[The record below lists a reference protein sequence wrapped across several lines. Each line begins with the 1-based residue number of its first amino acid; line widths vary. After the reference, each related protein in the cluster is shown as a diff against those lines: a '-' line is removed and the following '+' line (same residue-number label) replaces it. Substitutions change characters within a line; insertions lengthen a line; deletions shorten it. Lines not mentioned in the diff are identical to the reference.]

1 MKKSNLKST
10 MGLALM
16 SLFLI
21 AFAPT
26 DSFAQKDNHKNN
38 SKKEKVTS
46 PVKHYNKQP
55 RRGAQ
60 VTAIPKNTKEVTHRN
75 LNYHYHDGIF
85 YRPVK
90 GSYVV
95 VAPPIGI
102 RVSVLPPNP
111 FRVIISGHSY
121 YYYYGTYYVPAAN
134 GGYEVVGAPVGARID
149 ALPDGYEVFELD
161 GMVFYRLD
169 ETYYKAVLEP
179 NGNVVYEVVRV

>member
-1 MKKSNLKST
+1 MS
-10 MGLALM
+10 GLVLM
-16 SLFLI
+16 SLLLT

-26 DSFAQKDNHKNN
+26 DTYAQRNN
-38 SKKEKVTS
+38 QKGKEKKVKVAT

-60 VTAIPKNTKEVTHRN
+60 VTALPKKTVVVTHRN
-75 LNYHYHDGIF
+75 SNYHYRDGIF
-85 YRPVK
+85 YRPVN

-95 VAPPIGI
+95 AAPPIGI

-111 FRVIISGHSY
+111 FRVIISGRSY
-121 YYYYGTYYVPAAN
+121 YYYYGTYYTPIPN
-134 GGYEVVGAPVGARID
+134 GGYEVVGAPIGARID

-161 GMVFYRLD
+161 GLVYYRLD
-169 ETYYKAVLEP
+169 ETYYKAILEP